1 MSKEMKKAYRAVCSM
16 EGFVSMGAPMDVIKE
31 TAKCYLCA
39 FSGDDPRYRIKKEDI
54 GHVRYVGEN
63 ALWPRLV
70 TEVIS
75 DDRMEAEMAARDL
88 FAEWFRDAVKAAGG
102 IRAVNIDWD
111 ADGHEDE
118 LPKEILVPGHIL
130 MGGIEEV
137 SNFLS
142 EETGFCHRDFRLVG
156 LDTCWDRCEP

>member
-16 EGFVSMGAPMDVIKE
+16 EGFVSMGVPMDIIKE

-39 FSGDDPRYRIKKEDI
+39 FSGDDSRYRIKKEDV

-88 FAEWFRDAVKAAGG
+88 FAEWFRDAVKTAGG

-111 ADGHEDE
+111 AEGNEED
-118 LPKEILVPGHIL
+118 LPKEILIPNHVAREGADA
-130 MGGIEEV
+130 V
-137 SNFLS
+137 SDFIS
-142 EETGFCHRDFRLVG
+142 DVTGFCHNGFCLAGPGHKEVV
-156 LDTCWDRCEP
+156 T